1 MQLRTPWIRMIYFMI
16 DGLVVKWNETH
27 HFSVFQL
34 SATTFNATKTGFK
47 SRSEPNI
54 YDTFTDLRLYDFCSV
69 IFVIGLQFTNWPPG
83 GCIDLL
89 SNQRDSSV
97 SMGCNLSSLSL
108 SLSLSHIH
116 TLSLSLTLCQRHTC
130 THPHSLSLSISCPLH
145 LNWLRKKTE
154 VSIAHLILHWK
165 KKSTAFQ
172 DSKSLEQSEF
182 ELIELGNNHSGVA

>member
-1 MQLRTPWIRMIYFMI
+1 MAWL
-16 DGLVVKWNETH
+16 GNETH

-108 SLSLSHIH
+108 SLSLSH
-116 TLSLSLTLCQRHTC
+116 T
-130 THPHSLSLSISCPLH
+130 HSLSLSHPLSEAHMHTSALPFSQH
-145 LNWLRKKTE
+145 LLPSASKLASQKNRGKYRSSHFALKEKIDGVPRFQ
-154 VSIAHLILHWK
+154 
-165 KKSTAFQ
+165 KSWTKWIWIDRAWQ
-172 DSKSLEQSEF
+172 QSQRRSLSKPPKQLPYVWA
-182 ELIELGNNHSGVA
+182 LVWA